1 MSTGPWFYV
10 DRGEQRGPVATAD
23 LASWIQIAR
32 LPRDVQVWREGLPQ
46 WTAAEALPEIA
57 SQLQAVAFFV
67 MGPNGPQG
75 PLDAPILLEW
85 VRAGHIGRE
94 TLVWR
99 TGLPEWIT
107 AGAVPEIAPYFP
119 AAAAVYAPPAAWP
132 PVAPPAPPAPYV
144 PSAPVPTT
152 REARPAS
159 DRDGP
164 CPLCGDAGKMG
175 SKARKLYDVWV
186 CRKCNLR
193 MTNRRQFAWLLDVV
207 ALWGLMFVVVFVVAF
222 VVAATGG
229 GARANTS
236 GLVAVLPWAAYVAW
250 LFKDGFHGHSFGK
263 SLMGLQVVDID
274 TEQGAGFGAS
284 FQRNLP
290 MFIPFAPLVAA
301 FQMTRGPRL
310 GDGWANTR
318 VVWKKYRGRGPF

>member
-1 MSTGPWFYV
+1 MSNGPWFYV

-23 LASWIQIAR
+23 LASWIQSAR

-46 WTAAEALPEIA
+46 WTPAEALPEIA
-57 SQLQAVAFFV
+57 SQIQAVAFFV
-67 MGPNGPQG
+67 MGANGPQG
-75 PLDAPILLEW
+75 PVDGPILLEW

-119 AAAAVYAPPAAWP
+119 AAAAAYAPPAAA
-132 PVAPPAPPAPYV
+132 VTA
-144 PSAPVPTT
+144 
-152 REARPAS
+152 REARPVP

-164 CPLCGDAGKMG
+164 CPLCGDTRKMG
-175 SKARKLYDVWV
+175 PRARVLYEYWV

-207 ALWGLMFVVVFVVAF
+207 ALWAVLAVIAF
-222 VVAATGG
+222 VLGAVGAA
-229 GARANTS
+229 ARADVS
-236 GLVAVLPWAAYVAW
+236 GVVAVLPWLLYGAW
-250 LFKDGFHGHSFGK
+250 LLKDGFDGHSFGK

-290 MFIPFAPLVAA
+290 MLIPFAPLVAA
-301 FQMTRGPRL
+301 FQMSRGPRL